1 MTDRYTDQEIVELYR
16 RGRRDPCIMDKLC
29 DLTLMPEDKLLS
41 ILHLAGEAL
50 EISKT
55 RKKTGSR
62 PRKISDQ
69 LWREIIALRLQGI
82 GYAEITAHTGVHRGS
97 LNNWRKQAERLGVS
111 LPDHKVTSGIQCIP
125 ENKRKEE
132 KDMEPTAK
140 EMTQAVPPVKQVN
153 PLHVALAK
161 ALKALTD
168 LDSIDSFI
176 ISYTDRIFTVNYSI
190 VLEEKS

>member
-1 MTDRYTDQEIVELYR
+1 MTDRYTDAEIVELYR
-16 RGRRDPCIMDKLC
+16 RGKRDPYIMDKLC

-50 EISKT
+50 EISRTQK
-55 RKKTGSR
+55 RTGRS
-62 PRKISDQ
+62 RKISDQ
-69 LWREIIALRLQGI
+69 VWREIIALRLQGV

-97 LNNWRKQAERLGVS
+97 LNNWRLQAERLGIPV
-111 LPDHKVTSGIQCIP
+111 PDHRVLSGIQCIP

-132 KDMEPTAK
+132 RVMEPTVK
-140 EMTQAVPPVKQVN
+140 ENPQVSQPVKQVN

-161 ALKALTD
+161 TLEALTD

>member
-1 MTDRYTDQEIVELYR
+1 
-16 RGRRDPCIMDKLC
+16 MDKLC

-69 LWREIIALRLQGI
+69 LWREIIALRLQGV
-82 GYAEITAHTGVHRGS
+82 GYAEITARTGAHKGS
-97 LNNWRKQAERLGVS
+97 LCSWRKQAERLCIPV
-111 LPDHKVTSGIQCIP
+111 PEHKIISGIQCIP
-125 ENKRKEE
+125 EGRKEE
-132 KDMEPTAK
+132 KVMEPTAK
-140 EMTQAVPPVKQVN
+140 EKVQAVQPVKQVN
-153 PLHVALAK
+153 PLHVALART
-161 ALKALTD
+161 LEVLTD
-168 LDSIDSFI
+168 LDSIDGFI
-176 ISYTDRIFTVNYSI
+176 ISYTDRVFTVNYSI

>member
-1 MTDRYTDQEIVELYR
+1 MTDRYTDQEIIELYR
-16 RGRRDPCIMDKLC
+16 RGRRDPHILDKLR
-29 DLTLMPEDKLLS
+29 DLTLLPEDKLLS

-50 EISKT
+50 EISRTQK
-55 RKKTGSR
+55 RTGRS
-62 PRKISDQ
+62 RKISDQ
-69 LWREIIALRLQGI
+69 VWREIIALRLQGV

-97 LNNWRKQAERLGVS
+97 LNNWRKQAEWLGVS

-132 KDMEPTAK
+132 RVMEPTVK
-140 EMTQAVPPVKQVN
+140 ENTQVSQPVKQVN

-161 ALKALTD
+161 TLEALTD

-176 ISYTDRIFTVNYSI
+176 ISYTDRILTVNYSI

>member
-1 MTDRYTDQEIVELYR
+1 MTDRYTDAEIVELYR
-16 RGRRDPCIMDKLC
+16 RGRRDPHILDKLR
-29 DLTLMPEDKLLS
+29 DLTLLPEDKLLS

-69 LWREIIALRLQGI
+69 VWREIIALRLQGV
-82 GYAEITAHTGVHRGS
+82 GYAEITARTGAHKGS
-97 LNNWRKQAERLGVS
+97 LCSWRKQAERLCIPV
-111 LPDHKVTSGIQCIP
+111 PEYKIISGIQCVP

-132 KDMEPTAK
+132 KVMEPIAK
-140 EMTQAVPPVKQVN
+140 EKTQVN

-161 ALKALTD
+161 TLEALTD
-168 LDSIDSFI
+168 LDSIDGFI
-176 ISYTDRIFTVNYSI
+176 ISYTDRVFTVNYSI

>member
-1 MTDRYTDQEIVELYR
+1 MTDRYTDQEIIELYR
-16 RGRRDPCIMDKLC
+16 RGRRDPHILDKLR
-29 DLTLMPEDKLLS
+29 DLTLLPEDNLLS

-50 EISKT
+50 DISRTQK
-55 RKKTGSR
+55 RTGRS
-62 PRKISDQ
+62 RKISDQ

-82 GYAEITAHTGVHRGS
+82 GYAEIIAHTGVHRGS
-97 LNNWRKQAERLGVS
+97 LNNWRKQAERLGIPV
-111 LPDHKVTSGIQCIP
+111 PEHKITSGIQCIP

-132 KDMEPTAK
+132 KVMEPIVK
-140 EMTQAVPPVKQVN
+140 EKTQVGQPVKQVN

-161 ALKALTD
+161 TLEALTD

-176 ISYTDRIFTVNYSI
+176 ISYTDRILTVNYSI

>member
-1 MTDRYTDQEIVELYR
+1 MTDQYTDQEIVELYR
-16 RGRRDPCIMDKLC
+16 RGKRDPRIMDKLC

-69 LWREIIALRLQGI
+69 VWREIIALRLQGV

-97 LNNWRKQAERLGVS
+97 LNNWRLQAERLGIPV
-111 LPDHKVTSGIQCIP
+111 PDHRVLSGIQCIP
-125 ENKRKEE
+125 NNRKEE
-132 KDMEPTAK
+132 KVMEPTAK
-140 EMTQAVPPVKQVN
+140 EKTQVGQPVKQVN

-161 ALKALTD
+161 TLEALTD

>member
-16 RGRRDPCIMDKLC
+16 RGKRDPCIMDKLC

-62 PRKISDQ
+62 SRKISDQ

-97 LNNWRKQAERLGVS
+97 LNNWRKQAERLCIPV
-111 LPDHKVTSGIQCIP
+111 PEHKIISGIQCIP
-125 ENKRKEE
+125 NSRKEE
-132 KDMEPTAK
+132 KVMEPIAK
-140 EMTQAVPPVKQVN
+140 EKTQVGQPVKQVN
-153 PLHVALAK
+153 PLHVALGK
-161 ALKALTD
+161 TLEALTD

-176 ISYTDRIFTVNYSI
+176 ISYTDRVFTVNYSI

>member
-16 RGRRDPCIMDKLC
+16 RGKRDPCIMDKLC

-55 RKKTGSR
+55 RKKTGRS
-62 PRKISDQ
+62 RKISDQ
-69 LWREIIALRLQGI
+69 VWKEIIALRLQGV
-82 GYAEITAHTGVHRGS
+82 GYAEITARTGAHKGS
-97 LNNWRKQAERLGVS
+97 LCSWRKQAERLCIPV
-111 LPDHKVTSGIQCIP
+111 PEHKIISGIQCIP

-132 KDMEPTAK
+132 KVMEPIAK
-140 EMTQAVPPVKQVN
+140 EKTQVGQPVKQVN

-161 ALKALTD
+161 TLEALTG
-168 LDSIDSFI
+168 LDSIDGFI

>member
-1 MTDRYTDQEIVELYR
+1 MMTDRYTDQEIVELYR
-16 RGRRDPCIMDKLC
+16 RGRRDPHILDKLS
-29 DLTLMPEDKLLS
+29 DLTLLPEDKLLS

-50 EISKT
+50 DIN
-55 RKKTGSR
+55 RR
-62 PRKISDQ
+62 PRKRNARKYSDQ
-69 LWREIIALRLQGI
+69 LWKDIISMRLQGVAFDDI
-82 GYAEITAHTGVHRGS
+82 SHQTGMSVNFLRS
-97 LNNWRKQAERLGVS
+97 NWRKQAERLGISV
-111 LPDHKVTSGIQCIP
+111 PDRKVTSGIQCIP

-132 KDMEPTAK
+132 KVMEPIVK
-140 EMTQAVPPVKQVN
+140 EKTQVGQPVKQVN

-161 ALKALTD
+161 TLEALTD

>member
-1 MTDRYTDQEIVELYR
+1 MTDRYTDQEIIELYR
-16 RGRRDPCIMDKLC
+16 RGKRDPCIMDKLC

-50 EISKT
+50 EISRTQK
-55 RKKTGSR
+55 RTGRS
-62 PRKISDQ
+62 RKISDQ
-69 LWREIIALRLQGI
+69 LWREIIALRLQGV
-82 GYAEITAHTGVHRGS
+82 GYAEITARTGVHRGS

-132 KDMEPTAK
+132 KNMESTAK
-140 EMTQAVPPVKQVN
+140 EMTQAVHPVKQVN

-161 ALKALTD
+161 TLEALTD
-168 LDSIDSFI
+168 LDSIDGFI
-176 ISYTDRIFTVNYSI
+176 ISYTDRVFTVNYSI

>member
-16 RGRRDPCIMDKLC
+16 RGKRDPCIMDKLC
-29 DLTLMPEDKLLS
+29 DLTMLPEDKLLS

-50 EISKT
+50 DISRTQK
-55 RKKTGSR
+55 RTGRS
-62 PRKISDQ
+62 RKISDQ

-97 LNNWRKQAERLGVS
+97 LCSWRKQAERLCIPV
-111 LPDHKVTSGIQCIP
+111 PEHKIISGIQCIP

-161 ALKALTD
+161 TLEALTD
-168 LDSIDSFI
+168 LDSIDGFI
-176 ISYTDRIFTVNYSI
+176 ISYTDRVFTVNYSI

>member
-1 MTDRYTDQEIVELYR
+1 MTDRYTDAEIVELYR
-16 RGRRDPCIMDKLC
+16 RGRRDPHILDKLR
-29 DLTLMPEDKLLS
+29 DLTLLPEDKLLS

-50 EISKT
+50 DISRTQK
-55 RKKTGSR
+55 RTGRS
-62 PRKISDQ
+62 RKISDQ

-97 LNNWRKQAERLGVS
+97 LNNWRKQADRLGVS

-140 EMTQAVPPVKQVN
+140 EKPQAGQPVKQVN
-153 PLHVALAK
+153 PLHSVLGK
-161 ALKALTD
+161 TLEALTD

-176 ISYTDRIFTVNYSI
+176 ISYTDRVFTVNYSI

>member
-1 MTDRYTDQEIVELYR
+1 MMTDKYTDQEIVELYR
-16 RGRRDPCIMDKLC
+16 RGRRDPHILDKLR

-69 LWREIIALRLQGI
+69 VWREIIALRLQGV

-97 LNNWRKQAERLGVS
+97 LNNWRLQAERLGIPV
-111 LPDHKVTSGIQCIP
+111 PDHRVLSGIQCIP
-125 ENKRKEE
+125 NNRKEE
-132 KDMEPTAK
+132 KVMEPIAK
-140 EMTQAVPPVKQVN
+140 EKTQVGQPVKQVN

-161 ALKALTD
+161 TLEALTD